1 MKKSL
6 LAILLVLVMMLTL
19 VLSSCFGSEESTDSS
34 SQSQI
39 TQNDN
44 DKDND
49 DKNSDST
56 ESDSNEENGGKT
68 EEVVYKAT
76 HTATIVI
83 EEFGT
88 IELELYGELAPI
100 TVANFVALAE
110 DGFYDGLTFH
120 RIMSNFM
127 IQGGGFNV
135 RGAQIPAD
143 SIKGEFLS
151 NGFNNP
157 IKHERGVISMART
170 DDKDS
175 ASSQFFIM
183 HADSPHLDGEYAA
196 FGKVTSGIE
205 VVDKI
210 CDEVPQG
217 YNGAVE
223 HWHRP
228 IIDSITV
235 KEVSADDKENEDG
248 KVYYTVNVVDEL
260 GNAVKGVNLQICTDT
275 FCLPPMET
283 DENGTAVYEFDKT
296 MDFKIQFNSVPEG
309 YELPTEKFSFPDGST
324 EATLT
329 LVANNK

>member
-6 LAILLVLVMMLTL
+6 LAILLVLIFAFTL
-19 VLSSCFGSEESTDSS
+19 VFSACSNGTKDTSSNSLNNNPSS
-34 SQSQI
+34 SQNK
-39 TQNDN
+39 NDN
-44 DKDND
+44 DDIED
-49 DKNSDST
+49 
-56 ESDSNEENGGKT
+56 EREEEEENK
-68 EEVVYKAT
+68 EVVYKAT
-76 HTATIVI
+76 HNATIVI

-100 TVANFVALAE
+100 TVANFVKLAE
-110 DGFYDGLTFH
+110 EGFYDGLTFH

-135 RGAQIPAD
+135 RGVELPAD
-143 SIKGEFLS
+143 SIKGEFEA
-151 NGFNNP
+151 NGVSNP

-183 HADSPHLDGEYAA
+183 HADSPHLDGQYAA

-235 KEVSADDKENEDG
+235 KEATENDDSENTG
-248 KVYYTVNVVDEL
+248 VVNYTVNVVDEQ
-260 GNAVKGVNLQICTDT
+260 GNAVSGVNLQICTDA
-275 FCLPPMET
+275 FCLPPRET
-283 DENGTAVYEFDKT
+283 DESGKALYEFDKII
-296 MDFKIQFNSVPEG
+296 DFKIQINSVPEG
-309 YELPTEKFSFPDGST
+309 YVLPTEKISFPEGLT
-324 EATLT
+324 EATVTLT
-329 LVANNK
+329 SITQE

>member
-6 LAILLVLVMMLTL
+6 LAILLVLIFAFTL
-19 VLSSCFGSEESTDSS
+19 VFSACFNDTEDTSSDSLSDNQSS
-34 SQSQI
+34 SQ
-39 TQNDN
+39 NGN
-44 DKDND
+44 DKDDASENE
-49 DKNSDST
+49 K
-56 ESDSNEENGGKT
+56 EEEKEENK
-68 EEVVYKAT
+68 EVVYNAT

>member
-6 LAILLVLVMMLTL
+6 LAILLVLIFAFTL
-19 VLSSCFGSEESTDSS
+19 VFSACFNDTEDTSSDSLSDNQSS
-34 SQSQI
+34 SQ
-39 TQNDN
+39 NGD
-44 DKDND
+44 DKDDASENE
-49 DKNSDST
+49 K
-56 ESDSNEENGGKT
+56 EEEKEENK
-68 EEVVYKAT
+68 EVVYNAT

-175 ASSQFFIM
+175 ATSQFFIM
-183 HADSPHLDGEYAA
+183 HEDSPHLDGEYAA